1 MTRYS
6 PAQRRL
12 HWLIAILL
20 AAAYFFIE
28 QRDLFPRGSTA
39 RLNMVQAHFWA
50 GLAVFVLAI
59 WRIVLRWRRPVP
71 PIAPPP
77 PAWQAW
83 SARGLHLSLYAF
95 LVVMPLLGL
104 ATAWS
109 DGKALYLPFT
119 DIAVPALLPQDKA
132 LAAQLEELHGSIGEF
147 FYWVIGLHVLAA
159 LYHHWL
165 RRDDTLRRML

>member
-1 MTRYS
+1 M
-6 PAQRRL
+6 
-12 HWLIAILL
+12 
-20 AAAYFFIE
+20 
-28 QRDLFPRGSTA
+28 
-39 RLNMVQAHFWA
+39 
-50 GLAVFVLAI
+50 
-59 WRIVLRWRRPVP
+59 
-71 PIAPPP
+71 
-77 PAWQAW
+77 
-83 SARGLHLSLYAF
+83 SLYAF